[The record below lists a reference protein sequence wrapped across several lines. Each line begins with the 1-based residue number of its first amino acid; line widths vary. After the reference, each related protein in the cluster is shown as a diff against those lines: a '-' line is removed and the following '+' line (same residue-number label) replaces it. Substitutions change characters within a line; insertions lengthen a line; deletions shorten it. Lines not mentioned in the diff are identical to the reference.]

1 MIEIFSAVLG
11 FAAPFLPEILK
22 YFNRKQDN
30 AHELEMMKLQIEKGA
45 AEHDLS
51 LYAGALP
58 VCFWHDCKVAR
69 P

>member
-1 MIEIFSAVLG
+1 MIEIFSAILG
-11 FAAPFLPEILK
+11 FAAPFLPELLK

-51 LYAGALP
+51 LYAGALSA
-58 VCFWHDCKVAR
+58 CFWYDCKAAR